1 MSVDA
6 AGPRTPHER
15 TEVPEV
21 RRADEAYAGRAEHTP
36 TRNGRRDPGLRLC
49 GMRDHHQP
57 HGAWLTC
64 GNERANKRP
73 LAGRLG
79 EHTIAA

>member
-21 RRADEAYAGRAEHTP
+21 QRPDEAYAGRAEHTP
-36 TRNGRRDPGLRLC
+36 T
-49 GMRDHHQP
+49 
-57 HGAWLTC
+57 
-64 GNERANKRP
+64 
-73 LAGRLG
+73 
-79 EHTIAA
+79 